1 MAVAAA
7 AEAVLVAAAE
17 AAATAEGMSTGGGAG
32 GCALWGMHMKR
43 RARGLGSNCQEATDP
58 AAFVLIEYPA
68 GANRKRT
75 QQGPCLI
82 LYSLY

>member
-17 AAATAEGMSTGGGAG
+17 AAAAAEGMSTGGGAG
-32 GCALWGMHMKR
+32 GCALRGMHMKR

-58 AAFVLIEYPA
+58 AAFV
-68 GANRKRT
+68 
-75 QQGPCLI
+75 
-82 LYSLY
+82 